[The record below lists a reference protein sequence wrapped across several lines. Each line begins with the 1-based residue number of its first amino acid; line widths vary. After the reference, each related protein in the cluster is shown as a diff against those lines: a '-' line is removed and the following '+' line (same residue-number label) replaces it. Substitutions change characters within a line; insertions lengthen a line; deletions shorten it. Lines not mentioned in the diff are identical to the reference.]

1 MRGRS
6 KLKHRKTI
14 CHFCRKKGHIIAD
27 YYKLKNIKMA
37 ATKENEKRP
46 ENTGKVSVV
55 EDDQSEGELY

>member
-1 MRGRS
+1 MSLLQKERTHYS
-6 KLKHRKTI
+6 WLLQIKEH
-14 CHFCRKKGHIIAD
+14 
-27 YYKLKNIKMA
+27 KNG